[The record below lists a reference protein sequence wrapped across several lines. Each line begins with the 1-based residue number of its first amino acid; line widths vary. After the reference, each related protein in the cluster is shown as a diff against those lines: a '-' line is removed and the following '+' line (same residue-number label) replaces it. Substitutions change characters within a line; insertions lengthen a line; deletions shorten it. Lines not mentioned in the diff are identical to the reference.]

1 MTAVDTGTDR
11 AQLRSDGERI
21 ESRQLVAGGSLLVLA
36 ILITNAGNYLLNL
49 LLGRWLTPAGFSDAN
64 LMVTLMLTF
73 TSISVCLVLVSAR
86 FVGTRDAEGRYDD
99 AERLVRT
106 FRRWALIAGLG
117 IAVVLAAGSPLWS
130 NLFRTGSAVPFVI
143 LACGMP
149 FYFRCAVGRGVM
161 QGRFRFRPLAITY
174 MVEMAVRLGLGTA
187 LVALGFG
194 VNGATAAVSLSLLV
208 AWGAVTLLSR
218 RKTKGSSA
226 GTADTTGVRKY
237 ALFVSVLLT
246 GQIIINN
253 GDVLISKIFLA
264 PTEAGLYSAVA
275 LVGRAVFFL
284 SWSVATVVF
293 PVVASRHAKGDGG
306 QRILGG
312 GVVAVIGLG
321 AACTLGALFVG
332 GPVLGVVLGPEYAG
346 LSVPLA
352 VYALA
357 TTMFAVANLIASHHL
372 AKHRIRE
379 SWVIVAGA
387 VLQTCLLLMMRGSMA
402 QLIGAQ
408 LIAMSLLLIAVVA
421 SHFLPARQA
430 LPAGVDV
437 RAEPLVV
444 DGADRVGEALR

>member
-1 MTAVDTGTDR
+1 MTVADTGTDLP
-11 AQLRSDGERI
+11 QRSTDPGRT

-49 LLGRWLTPAGFSDAN
+49 LLGRWLTPAEFSDAN

-73 TSISVCLVLVSAR
+73 TSVSVCLVLVSAR
-86 FVGTRDAEGRYDD
+86 FIGTRDAEGRYDD
-99 AERLVRT
+99 AERLART
-106 FRRWALIAGLG
+106 FRRWALIAGL
-117 IAVVLAAGSPLWS
+117 AVAIVLAAGSPLWS
-130 NLFRTGSAVPFVI
+130 SLFRTGSAVPFVI

-208 AWGAVTLLSR
+208 AWAAVTLLSR
-218 RKTKGSSA
+218 HRTKGSSA
-226 GTADTTGVRKY
+226 GIADTTGVRKY
-237 ALFVSVLLT
+237 AVFVSVLLT

-293 PVVASRHAKGDGG
+293 PVVASRHAKGDNG
-306 QRILGG
+306 QRILAG

-321 AACTLGALFVG
+321 VACTLGALFIG

-346 LSVPLA
+346 LSIPLA

-357 TTMFAVANLIASHHL
+357 TTLFAVANLIASHHL

-387 VLQTCLLLMMRGSMA
+387 VVQTCLLLLMHGSMA
-402 QLIGAQ
+402 QLIAAQ
-408 LIAMSLLLIAVVA
+408 LIAMSLLLIAVVT
-421 SHFLPARQA
+421 SHFLPA
-430 LPAGVDV
+430 PAPSNADV
-437 RAEPLVV
+437 PSAADTLEA
-444 DGADRVGEALR
+444 GAAA

>member
-1 MTAVDTGTDR
+1 MTAVDTGPEDVQ
-11 AQLRSDGERI
+11 AHVRSDGPGSG
-21 ESRQLVAGGSLLVLA
+21 SRQLVAGGSLLVLA
-36 ILITNAGNYLLNL
+36 ILVTNAGNYLLNL
-49 LLGRWLTPAGFSDAN
+49 LLGRWLTPAEFSDAN

-86 FVGTRDAEGRYDD
+86 FIGTRDAAGRYDD
-99 AERLVRT
+99 AERLART

-117 IAVVLAAGSPLWS
+117 IAVVMAGGAPLWS
-130 NLFRTGSAVPFVI
+130 NLFRTGSALPFVI

-161 QGRFRFRPLAITY
+161 QGRFRFRPLAVTY

-187 LVALGFG
+187 LVAVGFG

-208 AWGAVTLLSR
+208 AWGSVTVLSR
-218 RKTKGSSA
+218 NSAKGSSD
-226 GTADTTGVRKY
+226 GIADTTGVRKY

-293 PVVASRHAKGDGG
+293 PVVASRHAKGESG
-306 QRILGG
+306 QRILAG
-312 GVVAVIGLG
+312 GVLAVVGLG

-332 GPVLGVVLGPEYAG
+332 GPVLGMVLGPEYAG

-357 TTMFAVANLIASHHL
+357 TTLFAVANLIASHHL
-372 AKHRIRE
+372 AAHRLRE
-379 SWVIVAGA
+379 CWVILAGA
-387 VLQTCLLLMMRGSMA
+387 VLQTSLLLMMHGSIA
-402 QLIGAQ
+402 QLIAAQ
-408 LIAMSLLLIAVVA
+408 LLAMSLLLIAVVA
-421 SHFLPARQA
+421 SHLLPAR
-430 LPAGVDV
+430 VDV
-437 RAEPLVV
+437 RAQPLVV